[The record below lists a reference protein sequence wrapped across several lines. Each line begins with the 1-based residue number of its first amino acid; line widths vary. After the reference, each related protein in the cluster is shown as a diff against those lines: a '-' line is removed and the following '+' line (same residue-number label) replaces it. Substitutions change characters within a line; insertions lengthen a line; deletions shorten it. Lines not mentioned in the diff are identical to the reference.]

1 MLYAFVYC
9 KYISKASKFC
19 GNRIYRL
26 IVDDSKVSEKFTCAF
41 FDKFFLTLFTF
52 FIDFPNQLCSSVPE
66 IVLNGILN

>member
-26 IVDDSKVSEKFTCAF
+26 IVDDSKVSEKFLQTLTISPGVTIMNGKSYTC
-41 FDKFFLTLFTF
+41 KYT
-52 FIDFPNQLCSSVPE
+52 NELCRFVTH
-66 IVLNGILN
+66 